1 MTSALCGDLEG
12 WSVLLHVCVHA
23 GVYNSLRLEGTLLAT
38 IALTTLHLFLPDGL
52 KHNKR
57 I

>member
-1 MTSALCGDLEG
+1 MSG
-12 WSVLLHVCVHA
+12 SVLPRVCVHA
-23 GVYNSLRLEGTLLAT
+23 GVYNGSRLGGTLLAT
-38 IALTTLHLFLPDGL
+38 VSQTTLHLFLPNGL